1 MASKLNPYLSFQ
13 DTARDAMEFYQSV
26 FGGELF
32 VSTFGEMGDPDAG
45 GANLVMHASLQTPSG
60 YVLFASDTAPGMDFA
75 PGSQITI
82 SLSGDGDSGDEL
94 RGYWDKLS
102 ADGTVRMPLER
113 QMWGDDFG
121 MVTDRFG
128 IDWMVNIAG
137 GDASS

>member
-26 FGGELF
+26 FGGELTIN
-32 VSTFGEMGDPDAG
+32 TFGDMGDPDAPE
-45 GANLVMHASLQTPSG
+45 AALVMHASLQTPSG
-60 YVLFASDTAPGMDFA
+60 YVLFASDTAPGMEFR

-82 SLSGDGDSGDEL
+82 SLSGDADSANEL
-94 RGYWDKLS
+94 RGYWDKL
-102 ADGTVRMPLER
+102 ADDGKVTMPLER

-128 IDWMVNIAG
+128 IDWMVNISPA
-137 GDASS
+137 DA

>member
-26 FGGELF
+26 FGGELT
-32 VSTFGEMGDPDAG
+32 VSTFGEFGDPDA
-45 GANLVMHASLQTPSG
+45 AESNLVMHAALQTPSG
-60 YVLFASDTAPGMDFA
+60 YTLFASDTPPGMEFA
-75 PGSQITI
+75 PGSQITV
-82 SLSGDGDSGDEL
+82 SLSGDDGGEL
-94 RGYWDKLS
+94 RGYWEKLS

-121 MVTDRFG
+121 MVTDKFG

-137 GDASS
+137 EPAS

>member
-32 VSTFGEMGDPDAG
+32 ISTFGDMGDTD
-45 GANLVMHASLQTPSG
+45 GAASDLVMHSSLQTPAG
-60 YVLFASDTAPGMDFA
+60 YTIFASDTPPGMPFTT
-75 PGSQITI
+75 GSQVTV
-82 SLSGDGDSGDEL
+82 SLSGDAGSAAEL
-94 RGYWDKLS
+94 RGYWEGLS
-102 ADGTVRMPLER
+102 ADGTVQMPLDR
-113 QMWGDDFG
+113 QVWGDDFG

-128 IDWMVNIAG
+128 IGWMVNIG